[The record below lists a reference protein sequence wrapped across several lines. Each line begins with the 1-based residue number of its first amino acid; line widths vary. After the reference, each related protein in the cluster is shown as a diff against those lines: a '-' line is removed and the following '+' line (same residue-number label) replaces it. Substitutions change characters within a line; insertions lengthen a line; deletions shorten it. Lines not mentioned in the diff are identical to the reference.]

1 MKICVGVPNGG
12 RVHARLLTDLVRETT
27 SIPGASCVMANP
39 EGSIGPHNRWICG
52 MLAIEHD
59 CDYLWLVDADM
70 GLPPNTLAKLLAHD
84 KDLVGA
90 SYNYRGVPVR
100 TVVKMLDAQGR
111 IIIPD
116 HLPDTLFPCHAI
128 GSGCK
133 LVKVSALKR
142 IPQPWF
148 ALTWNEVGCL
158 SKTDDVWFCEQAK
171 SVGIETYCDPTLGVV
186 HIGDFQY

>member
-1 MKICVGVPNGG
+1 MKICLGVPNGG
-12 RVHARLLTDLVRETT
+12 RVHARLLTDLIRTVM
-27 SIPGASCVMANP
+27 SVPGASWILCAP

-52 MLAIEHD
+52 MTAIEQG
-59 CDYLWLVDADM
+59 CDYLWLVDNDM
-70 GLPPNTLAKLLAHD
+70 GIPANALPALLAHK

-90 SYNYRGVPVR
+90 AYNYRGLPVR
-100 TVVKMLDAQGR
+100 SVVKTLDESGT

-116 HLPDTLFPCHAI
+116 HLPTVPFSCHAI

-133 LVKVSALKR
+133 LVTTAALKR

-148 ALTWNEVGCL
+148 ALTWNEMGCL

-171 SVGIETYCDPTLGVV
+171 SVGIETWCDPTLDVK